1 MRRIVYGL
9 AIWLMVFVGW
19 AETEKVKIAILR
31 IENRLQED
39 VDTDALTESL
49 QIEVVNKRYFLVVE
63 RSQLNR
69 ILEEQKLSLSGLTEE
84 EQATQIGSLLGAQK
98 IWVGSLA
105 RFGEKYM
112 ITMKSIDTKTGVID
126 FADQVYAYDTE
137 SLLDVIPDLADR
149 MVRKARGENLSA
161 YTPKKKPPQQKP
173 SQETTAPRYSQT
185 SRPSYDDYD
194 YYSRPDEALD
204 IGFYSLSVSTNVGAL
219 EGGAL
224 SFMIKSPGDRHS
236 EFYMDLRLYGASVA
250 TNWNVGGVNFNLG
263 FMFNLIANGYVLL
276 GGGIGFGFDIP
287 VFKHATKEYSIS
299 CFEWTVPLS
308 LQFGIHLGRSFMLV
322 AEASFIPGFGLFI
335 SESDYPEPTYNY
347 VTGEYEGEPGSYQK
361 ISDET
366 YYVPNELVSYL
377 KDGMSYFYSGLRLS
391 FLF

>member
-1 MRRIVYGL
+1 MRRILYGL
-9 AIWLMVFVGW
+9 GIWLVVLAGW
-19 AETEKVKIAILR
+19 AQTEKVKIAILR
-31 IENRLQED
+31 IENRLEQS

-49 QIEVVNKRYFLVVE
+49 QIEVVNRRYFLVVE

-112 ITMKSIDTKTGVID
+112 ITMKSIDTRTGVID

-149 MVRKARGENLSA
+149 MIRKARGENLSA
-161 YTPKKKPPQQKP
+161 YVPKKKPPQKKP
-173 SQETTAPRYSQT
+173 SQEVKVSPTRSSQP
-185 SRPSYDDYD
+185 SSPSYYD
-194 YYSRPDEALD
+194 YERPDETFD
-204 IGFYSLSVSTNVGAL
+204 IGFYGLSVSTNTGAA
-219 EGGAL
+219 EGGAI
-224 SFMIKSPGDRHS
+224 SFMLKSPGDRNS
-236 EFYMDLRLYGASVA
+236 EFYMDFRLYGASV
-250 TNWNVGGVNFNLG
+250 TPNWNVGGLNFNLG
-263 FMFNLIANGYVLL
+263 FMFNPIANGYILF

-308 LQFGIHLGRSFMLV
+308 LQLGIHLGRSFMLV

-335 SESDYPEPTYNY
+335 SESDYPAPTYNY
-347 VTGEYEGEPGSYQK
+347 ATSQWEGEPGTNVT
-361 ISDET
+361 ISSEA

-377 KDGMSYFYSGLRLS
+377 KNGMSYFYGGLRLS
-391 FLF
+391 FLY